1 MGRIFE
7 SCDFDGRIL
16 VMTFGKPICGS
27 SRREKEKKPLL
38 PPHKNWLKKVPLLCL
53 KGYKSMK
60 WDFRRAVIDACN
72 YFHACPNSTG
82 CLDIAYTTHAPTTA
96 GATEILL
103 PQIQISS
110 LSKSRAKTW
119 HVVDVSIDFLFI
131 VFVLRDREGVTKIV
145 SPILICR
152 NRSNHPKRWLGVIL
166 GPKTADVFIWEN
178 KKAHSQKDYFTVILK
193 ILSLPKMS
201 FHVFIIF

>member
-1 MGRIFE
+1 MVHIIGSNHMLVIFLSSNVIIITFGLKKIEIDPCTIHLFSICAICKFLKLENWIYWAKRRGSFGNDFSEKLFWWEEYSNFE

-38 PPHKNWLKKVPLLCL
+38 PPPHKHWLKKVPLLCL

-96 GATEILL
+96 GATEIL
-103 PQIQISS
+103 QISS
-110 LSKSRAKTW
+110 
-119 HVVDVSIDFLFI
+119 
-131 VFVLRDREGVTKIV
+131 
-145 SPILICR
+145 
-152 NRSNHPKRWLGVIL
+152 
-166 GPKTADVFIWEN
+166 
-178 KKAHSQKDYFTVILK
+178 
-193 ILSLPKMS
+193 
-201 FHVFIIF
+201 

>member
-1 MGRIFE
+1 MVHIIGSNHMLVILLSSNVIIITFGLKKIEIDPCSIHLFSICAICKFWNWRIGFIE
-7 SCDFDGRIL
+7 PREEDPLAMTSVRNYFDGKNIRKL
-16 VMTFGKPICGS
+16 RL
-27 SRREKEKKPLL
+27 RRTDSGDDIWKANLWELPQRKRKKAPTI

-96 GATEILL
+96 GATEIL

-110 LSKSRAKTW
+110 
-119 HVVDVSIDFLFI
+119 
-131 VFVLRDREGVTKIV
+131 
-145 SPILICR
+145 
-152 NRSNHPKRWLGVIL
+152 
-166 GPKTADVFIWEN
+166 
-178 KKAHSQKDYFTVILK
+178 
-193 ILSLPKMS
+193 
-201 FHVFIIF
+201 

>member
-1 MGRIFE
+1 MVLKKLKSIPALSIFSLYVLYANFEIGELDLLSQEKRILWQWLQWETILMGRIFE

-27 SRREKEKKPLL
+27 SRREKEKKKPLL

-96 GATEILL
+96 GATEIL

-110 LSKSRAKTW
+110 
-119 HVVDVSIDFLFI
+119 
-131 VFVLRDREGVTKIV
+131 
-145 SPILICR
+145 
-152 NRSNHPKRWLGVIL
+152 
-166 GPKTADVFIWEN
+166 
-178 KKAHSQKDYFTVILK
+178 
-193 ILSLPKMS
+193 
-201 FHVFIIF
+201 

>member
-1 MGRIFE
+1 MKSIPFLSIFPLYVLYANFEIGELDLLSQEKRILWQWLQWETILMGRIFE

-38 PPHKNWLKKVPLLCL
+38 PLPHKNWLKKVPLLCL

-96 GATEILL
+96 GATEIL

-110 LSKSRAKTW
+110 
-119 HVVDVSIDFLFI
+119 
-131 VFVLRDREGVTKIV
+131 
-145 SPILICR
+145 
-152 NRSNHPKRWLGVIL
+152 
-166 GPKTADVFIWEN
+166 
-178 KKAHSQKDYFTVILK
+178 
-193 ILSLPKMS
+193 
-201 FHVFIIF
+201 

>member
-1 MGRIFE
+1 MTIEPRKKNRNRFSLSFLCVLYANFEIGELDLLSQEKRILWQWLQWETILMGRIFE

-16 VMTFGKPICGS
+16 VMTFRKPICGS
-27 SRREKEKKPLL
+27 SRREKEKKPPL
-38 PPHKNWLKKVPLLCL
+38 PHKNWLKKVPLLCL

-96 GATEILL
+96 GATEIL

-110 LSKSRAKTW
+110 
-119 HVVDVSIDFLFI
+119 
-131 VFVLRDREGVTKIV
+131 
-145 SPILICR
+145 
-152 NRSNHPKRWLGVIL
+152 
-166 GPKTADVFIWEN
+166 
-178 KKAHSQKDYFTVILK
+178 
-193 ILSLPKMS
+193 
-201 FHVFIIF
+201 

>member
-1 MGRIFE
+1 MVLKKLKSIPALSIFSLYVLYANFEIGELDLLSQEKRILWQWLQWETILMGRIFE

-103 PQIQISS
+103 PQIQKSS
-110 LSKSRAKTW
+110 
-119 HVVDVSIDFLFI
+119 
-131 VFVLRDREGVTKIV
+131 
-145 SPILICR
+145 
-152 NRSNHPKRWLGVIL
+152 
-166 GPKTADVFIWEN
+166 
-178 KKAHSQKDYFTVILK
+178 
-193 ILSLPKMS
+193 
-201 FHVFIIF
+201 